1 MRVNV
6 QGVTRG
12 GRSLIGTAV
21 AAVLLLTGLAGFAAA
36 QQIRPDLEM
45 GDQDIQMEPLCSGPV
60 AVDVPP
66 GPALAPAQPARYDRA
81 LPINLATALR
91 LSQARPLVIAS
102 AQASVERAA
111 AQLDGA
117 KALWLPDINFGAAY
131 SHHDGA
137 NQWSDGKV
145 DFASFGS
152 MYAGGGATLDFGV
165 TDALFRPLAARQEL
179 LARQQDV
186 QAACNDA
193 LLTVATSYYDVQE
206 ARGRLAGHLDSA
218 AKAEELVRRIESL
231 AAGIVP
237 AMEVDRARATLA
249 DLNQQAISSR
259 TAWRVASARLTRTL
273 RLTPGSV
280 VIPLE
285 PPHLRLTL
293 VSSECA
299 LDDLVRCG
307 LMNRPELASQRALVQ
322 ATLELLRQEQL
333 RPLLPSVVL
342 CGTGPDG
349 ALTGGVFGGGT
360 NGSLNTWGGQSE
372 FDVGLVWT
380 LRNLGLGNRALVRG
394 READRQKALIELF
407 DLQDR
412 VADEVVRAQA
422 QAQGA
427 RAEIGEAEKAVREA
441 EITFTGTL
449 NGLLQI
455 RGAGNFLQPVSR
467 PQEAVAAL
475 QQLNGAYDKYFGA
488 VTDYNRAQFEL
499 YHALGYPSRIL
510 ACDRQADEIRP
521 IDVNWPT
528 ERR

>member
-1 MRVNV
+1 M
-6 QGVTRG
+6 
-12 GRSLIGTAV
+12 
-21 AAVLLLTGLAGFAAA
+21 
-36 QQIRPDLEM
+36 
-45 GDQDIQMEPLCSGPV
+45 
-60 AVDVPP
+60 
-66 GPALAPAQPARYDRA
+66 
-81 LPINLATALR
+81 
-91 LSQARPLVIAS
+91 
-102 AQASVERAA
+102 
-111 AQLDGA
+111 
-117 KALWLPDINFGAAY
+117 
-131 SHHDGA
+131 
-137 NQWSDGKV
+137 
-145 DFASFGS
+145 
-152 MYAGGGATLDFGV
+152 
-165 TDALFRPLAARQEL
+165 
-179 LARQQDV
+179 
-186 QAACNDA
+186 
-193 LLTVATSYYDVQE
+193 
-206 ARGRLAGHLDSA
+206 
-218 AKAEELVRRIESL
+218 
-231 AAGIVP
+231 
-237 AMEVDRARATLA
+237 
-249 DLNQQAISSR
+249 
-259 TAWRVASARLTRTL
+259 
-273 RLTPGSV
+273 
-280 VIPLE
+280 
-285 PPHLRLTL
+285 RLTL

-475 QQLNGAYDKYFGA
+475 QQLNGAYNKYFGA